1 MIKYR
6 KSKYKKEKT
15 YKSKRIKHGKYSM
28 IDKPLFGTTI
38 LLLTIGLIMSYSLS
52 SYIVIQNGYVQ
63 SHFFIR
69 QLIAVTIGI
78 FIMIGLSKLD
88 PDRWF
93 KPIGI
98 VLFLFF
104 LFILLIM
111 PILPETLV
119 YSVGGAKRW
128 INLGSISITPVE
140 FYKIGFI
147 MFISW
152 SLVRTRLPKGKIP
165 LAQEI
170 KVFIP
175 YVAILIVSTLLIAV
189 FQKDLGQ
196 TVVISAT
203 LIVLFILVGSSFRFF
218 SILFGIGLTAF
229 ILLIIT
235 QPHRLKRIQEWFLSF
250 DNEANRLESYQI
262 SNSLDAINHGGFW
275 GQGIGN
281 GQYKLGFLSE
291 VHTDFILAGMME
303 ELGFISIFVVV
314 FAILFIIFRIFK
326 IAATVE
332 NPVYYLFA
340 VGVALLIAFSFLIN
354 SFGISGIT
362 PIKGIAVPFLSY
374 GGSQIIASCLSI
386 GLVLMISK
394 KVIKPETLYEEKKK

>member
-1 MIKYR
+1 
-6 KSKYKKEKT
+6 
-15 YKSKRIKHGKYSM
+15 M
-28 IDKPLFGTTI
+28 IDKALFSTTI
-38 LLLTIGLIMSYSLS
+38 LLLLIGLIMSYSLS
-52 SYIVIQNGYVQ
+52 SYIVIQNGYTQ

-78 FIMIGLSKLD
+78 SLMIGLSKLD
-88 PDRWF
+88 PDKWF

-98 VLFLFF
+98 ILFFSF
-104 LFILLIM
+104 LFILLLM
-111 PILPETLV
+111 PLLPESLV

-175 YVAILIVSTLLIAV
+175 YLGILIISTLLIAV

-218 SILFGIGLTAF
+218 SILFGLGLTGF

-275 GQGIGN
+275 GQGLGN

-291 VHTDFILAGMME
+291 VHTDFVLSGMME

-314 FAILFIIFRIFK
+314 FAFLFIIFRIFK

-394 KVIKPETLYEEKKK
+394 KAIKPEALYEERKK

>member
-1 MIKYR
+1 
-6 KSKYKKEKT
+6 
-15 YKSKRIKHGKYSM
+15 M
-28 IDKPLFGTTI
+28 IDKALFSTTI
-38 LLLTIGLIMSYSLS
+38 LLLLIGLIMSYSLS
-52 SYIVIQNGYVQ
+52 SYIVIQNGYTQ

-78 FIMIGLSKLD
+78 SLMIGLSKLD
-88 PDRWF
+88 PDKWF

-98 VLFLFF
+98 VLFFSF
-104 LFILLIM
+104 LFILLLM
-111 PILPETLV
+111 PLLPESLV

-175 YVAILIVSTLLIAV
+175 YLGILIISTLLIAV

-218 SILFGIGLTAF
+218 SILFGLGLTGF

-275 GQGIGN
+275 GQGLGN

-291 VHTDFILAGMME
+291 VHTDFVLSGMME

-314 FAILFIIFRIFK
+314 FAFLFIIFRIFK

-394 KVIKPETLYEEKKK
+394 KAIKPEALYKERKK

>member
-1 MIKYR
+1 
-6 KSKYKKEKT
+6 
-15 YKSKRIKHGKYSM
+15 M
-28 IDKPLFGTTI
+28 IDKPLFATTI
-38 LLLTIGLIMSYSLS
+38 LLLLIGLVMSYSLS
-52 SYIVIQNGYVQ
+52 SYIVIQNDYTQ
-63 SHFFIR
+63 SHFFVR
-69 QLIAVTIGI
+69 QLIAVSIGI

-104 LFILLIM
+104 LLILLSM
-111 PILPETLV
+111 PLLPETIV

-140 FYKIGFI
+140 FYKVGFI

-165 LAQEI
+165 LRQEI

-175 YVAILIVSTLLIAV
+175 YVAILIISTLLIAV

-203 LIVLFILVGSSFRFF
+203 LIILFILVGSSFRFF
-218 SILFGIGLTAF
+218 SILGGIGLTGF
-229 ILLIIT
+229 ILLIVT

-250 DNEANRLESYQI
+250 DNKANRLESYQI

-291 VHTDFILAGMME
+291 VHTDFVLAGMME
-303 ELGFISIFVVV
+303 ELGFVSIFVVV
-314 FAILFIIFRIFK
+314 FAFLFIIFRIFK

-394 KVIKPETLYEEKKK
+394 KVIKKKTLYEERKR

>member
-1 MIKYR
+1 
-6 KSKYKKEKT
+6 
-15 YKSKRIKHGKYSM
+15 M
-28 IDKPLFGTTI
+28 IDKPLFSTTI
-38 LLLTIGLIMSYSLS
+38 LLLLIGLVMSYSLS
-52 SYIVIQNGYVQ
+52 SYIVIQNGYAQ

-69 QLIAVTIGI
+69 QLIAVSIGI
-78 FIMIGLSKLD
+78 FLMIGLSKLD

-98 VLFLFF
+98 VLFISF
-104 LFILLIM
+104 LTILISM
-111 PILPETLV
+111 PLLPETFV

-128 INLGSISITPVE
+128 INFGSISITPVE
-140 FYKIGFI
+140 FYKVGFI

-175 YVAILIVSTLLIAV
+175 YVALLFISTLLIAV

-203 LIVLFILVGSSFRFF
+203 LIILFVLVGSSFRFF
-218 SILFGIGLTAF
+218 SILGGIGLTAF
-229 ILLIIT
+229 ILLIVT

-291 VHTDFILAGMME
+291 VHTDFVLAGMIE
-303 ELGFISIFVVV
+303 ELGFISILVVV
-314 FAILFIIFRIFK
+314 FAFLFIIFRIFK

-394 KVIKPETLYEEKKK
+394 KVIKKPTLYQEIK

>member
-1 MIKYR
+1 
-6 KSKYKKEKT
+6 
-15 YKSKRIKHGKYSM
+15 M
-28 IDKPLFGTTI
+28 IDKPLFATTI
-38 LLLTIGLIMSYSLS
+38 LLLLIGLVMSYSLS
-52 SYIVIQNGYVQ
+52 SYIVIQNNYTQ

-69 QLIAVTIGI
+69 QLIAVSIGI

-93 KPIGI
+93 RPIGI
-98 VLFLFF
+98 MLFLFF
-104 LFILLIM
+104 LFILLSM

-152 SLVRTRLPKGKIP
+152 SLVRTRLPKGQIP
-165 LAQEI
+165 LIQEI

-175 YVAILIVSTLLIAV
+175 YVAILIISTLLIAV

-218 SILFGIGLTAF
+218 SILFGIGLTGF

-250 DNEANRLESYQI
+250 DNEANRLQSYQI

-291 VHTDFILAGMME
+291 VHTDFVLAGMME
-303 ELGFISIFVVV
+303 ELGFVSILIVV
-314 FAILFIIFRIFK
+314 FAFLFIIFRIFK

-340 VGVALLIAFSFLIN
+340 VGVALLITFSFIIN

-394 KVIKPETLYEEKKK
+394 KVIKPETLYEERKK

>member
-1 MIKYR
+1 
-6 KSKYKKEKT
+6 
-15 YKSKRIKHGKYSM
+15 M
-28 IDKPLFGTTI
+28 IDKPLFATTI
-38 LLLTIGLIMSYSLS
+38 LLLAIGLIMSYSLS
-52 SYIVIQNGYVQ
+52 SYIVIQYNYNQ
-63 SHFFIR
+63 SHFFVR
-69 QLIAVTIGI
+69 QLIAVSIGI
-78 FIMIGLSKLD
+78 FLMIGLSKLN
-88 PDRWF
+88 PDKWF

-104 LFILLIM
+104 LLILLSM
-111 PILPETLV
+111 PLLPESLV

-165 LAQEI
+165 LGQEI

-175 YVAILIVSTLLIAV
+175 YISILVISTLLIAV

-203 LIVLFILVGSSFRFF
+203 LIVLFVLVGSSFRFF
-218 SILFGIGLTAF
+218 SILFGIGLTGF
-229 ILLIIT
+229 ILLIVT

-262 SNSLDAINHGGFW
+262 SNSLDAINHGGIL

-314 FAILFIIFRIFK
+314 FAFLFIIFRIFK

-394 KVIKPETLYEEKKK
+394 KVIKPETLYEERKK

>member
-1 MIKYR
+1 
-6 KSKYKKEKT
+6 
-15 YKSKRIKHGKYSM
+15 M
-28 IDKPLFGTTI
+28 IDKPLFATTI
-38 LLLTIGLIMSYSLS
+38 LLLLIGLVLSYSLS
-52 SYIVIQNGYVQ
+52 SYIVIQNNYTQ

-69 QLIAVTIGI
+69 QLIAVSIGV
-78 FIMIGLSKLD
+78 FIMIWLSKLD

-93 KPIGI
+93 RPIGI

-104 LFILLIM
+104 LFILLSM

-175 YVAILIVSTLLIAV
+175 YVAILIISTLLIAV

-218 SILFGIGLTAF
+218 SILFGIGLTGF

-250 DNEANRLESYQI
+250 DNEANRLQSYQI

-291 VHTDFILAGMME
+291 VHTDFVLAGMME
-303 ELGFISIFVVV
+303 ELGFISILVVV
-314 FAILFIIFRIFK
+314 FAFLFIIFRIFK

-340 VGVALLIAFSFLIN
+340 VGVALLITFSFIIN

-362 PIKGIAVPFLSY
+362 PIKGIAVPFISY

-394 KVIKPETLYEEKKK
+394 KVIKPETLYEERKK

>member
-1 MIKYR
+1 
-6 KSKYKKEKT
+6 
-15 YKSKRIKHGKYSM
+15 M
-28 IDKPLFGTTI
+28 IDKALFSTTI
-38 LLLTIGLIMSYSLS
+38 LLLLIGLIMSYSLS
-52 SYIVIQNGYVQ
+52 SYIVIQNGYTQ

-78 FIMIGLSKLD
+78 SLMIGLSKLD
-88 PDRWF
+88 PDKWF

-98 VLFLFF
+98 ILFFSF
-104 LFILLIM
+104 LFILLLM
-111 PILPETLV
+111 PLLPESLV

-175 YVAILIVSTLLIAV
+175 YLGILIISTLLIAV

-218 SILFGIGLTAF
+218 SILFGLGLTGF

-250 DNEANRLESYQI
+250 DNKANRLESYQI
-262 SNSLDAINHGGFW
+262 SNSLDAINHGGLW

-291 VHTDFILAGMME
+291 VHTDFVLSGMME

-314 FAILFIIFRIFK
+314 FAFLFIIFRIFK

-394 KVIKPETLYEEKKK
+394 KAIKPEALYKERKK

>member
-1 MIKYR
+1 
-6 KSKYKKEKT
+6 
-15 YKSKRIKHGKYSM
+15 M
-28 IDKPLFGTTI
+28 IDKPLFGATM
-38 LLLTIGLIMSYSLS
+38 LLLLIGLIMSYSLS
-52 SYIVIQNGYVQ
+52 AFTVIQHGY
-63 SHFFIR
+63 SDTHFFVR
-69 QLIAVTIGI
+69 QLIAVVIGI
-78 FIMIGLSKLD
+78 LLMVMLSKLD

-93 KPIGI
+93 QPIGI

-104 LFILLIM
+104 MLILLIM
-111 PILPETLV
+111 PFLPESLV
-119 YSVGGAKRW
+119 RSVGGAKRW
-128 INLGSISITPVE
+128 INFGSVSITPVE

-152 SLVRTRLPKGKIP
+152 SLVRTRLPKGEMR
-165 LAQEI
+165 LGDEI

-175 YVAILIVSTLLIAV
+175 YVTILIISTLLIAV

-203 LIVLFILVGSSFRFF
+203 LIVLFVLVGSSFRFF
-218 SILFGIGLTAF
+218 FLLFGIGLTGF

-235 QPHRLKRIQEWFLSF
+235 QPHRLKRIKEWFLSF
-250 DNEANRLESYQI
+250 SNESNRLETYQI
-262 SNSLDAINHGGFW
+262 SNSLDAIHHGGFL

-291 VHTDFILAGMME
+291 VHTDFVLSGMIE
-303 ELGFISIFVVV
+303 ELGFVSIVLVVLTM
-314 FAILFIIFRIFK
+314 LFIIFRIFK
-326 IAATVE
+326 VAAKVD
-332 NPVYYLFA
+332 NPVYYLFS
-340 VGVALLIAFSFLIN
+340 VGVALLFAFSFLIN

-374 GGSQIIASCLSI
+374 GGSQIIASCISI

-394 KVIKPETLYEEKKK
+394 KVTGRGE